1 MIAKNPVTF
10 DLERQTNVN
19 IEADDS
25 KNDKYT
31 ELEER
36 WKGMKKPRSQEKI
49 CIKQEKFEACS
60 SNFIPFVF

>member
-1 MIAKNPVTF
+1 MIAKNPATF

-36 WKGMKKPRSQEKI
+36 WKGYEKA
-49 CIKQEKFEACS
+49 KESGENLHKARKVWSLFE
-60 SNFIPFVF
+60 